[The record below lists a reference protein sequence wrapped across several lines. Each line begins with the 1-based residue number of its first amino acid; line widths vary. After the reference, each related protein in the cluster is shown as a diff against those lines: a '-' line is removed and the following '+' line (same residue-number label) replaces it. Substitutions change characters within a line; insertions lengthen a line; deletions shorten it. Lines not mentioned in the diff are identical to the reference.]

1 MALEAM
7 VHPLERVVVMAQA
20 DSSGE
25 SLTSEDL
32 ASVSEEPPRE
42 AAVAVVLE
50 AMAASAATAAGAAQ
64 DQVQVEDQVVV
75 RFLMQMAAS
84 WVAHLPLLVPVGAL
98 EEVWAELS
106 VLALPLVQWVQV
118 EVVLQVLLLALT
130 ALKDRLVRAGVAP
143 FQVDHLA
150 ELVALMDFQ
159 ALKDCTV
166 RDLDSLVEIKDLVHV
181 KAVLVLAACQLVR
194 DPFLVLVQ
202 PLKTAQV
209 LQTVLQEHF
218 LALTA
223 LGAHSPP
230 VPVVKVQEPE
240 EVLHLG
246 HLRRNQ
252 ECLLREVFLPGNLRW
267 QAPLM
272 DPVVLASEQVS
283 VGRPLLEPRASV
295 VPVVPAVP
303 VEAVHWV
310 FLVQRQLEDQEPGL
324 LPIAVQEDHISP

>member
-1 MALEAM
+1 M
-7 VHPLERVVVMAQA
+7 ERVMAQA

-25 SLTSEDL
+25 SLTIEDL

-75 RFLMQMAAS
+75 RFLVQMAAS
-84 WVAHLPLLVPVGAL
+84 WVAHHPLLVPVRAL
-98 EEVWAELS
+98 EEVLAELL
-106 VLALPLVQWVQV
+106 VLVLPLVQWVQV
-118 EVVLQVLLLALT
+118 EVVLQALLLALT
-130 ALKDRLVRAGVAP
+130 ALKDRLVRAGLAP
-143 FQVDHLA
+143 IQVDHLA
-150 ELVALMDFQ
+150 VPAALMDFQ

-209 LQTVLQEHF
+209 LQTVLQELF
-218 LALTA
+218 LVLTA

-252 ECLLREVFLPGNLRW
+252 ERLLREVFLPGNLRW

-283 VGRPLLEPRASV
+283 VGLPLLEPRASV

-303 VEAVHWV
+303 VEAVRWV
-310 FLVQRQLEDQEPGL
+310 FLVQWQLEDQEPGL
-324 LPIAVQEDHISP
+324 LAIAAQEDNISP

>member
-50 AMAASAATAAGAAQ
+50 AMAASAATVAGAAQ
-64 DQVQVEDQVVV
+64 DQVQVEYQVVV

-84 WVAHLPLLVPVGAL
+84 WVAHLPLLVPVRAL

-118 EVVLQVLLLALT
+118 EVVLQVLLLALA

-150 ELVALMDFQ
+150 ELAALMDFQ

-181 KAVLVLAACQLVR
+181 KVVLVLAACQLVR
-194 DPFLVLVQ
+194 DLFLVLVQ

-209 LQTVLQEHF
+209 MQTVLQELF

-223 LGAHSPP
+223 LGAHSPL
-230 VPVVKVQEPE
+230 VPVVKVQ
-240 EVLHLG
+240 
-246 HLRRNQ
+246 
-252 ECLLREVFLPGNLRW
+252 
-267 QAPLM
+267 
-272 DPVVLASEQVS
+272 VS
-283 VGRPLLEPRASV
+283 VGLPVLEPRASV

-303 VEAVHWV
+303 VEAMRWV

-324 LPIAVQEDHISP
+324 LAIAAQEDNISP